1 MKQLKL
7 AVLAVF
13 ALVMVS
19 NVNAQDRNNPWAVSF
34 GINAVDFYTPGA
46 PTGDM
51 FKDLLG
57 NKDWNILQ
65 SVTRIAGEILG

>member
-34 GINAVDFYTPGA
+34 GINAIDYFG
-46 PTGDM
+46 TGNSFSDDL
-51 FKDLLG
+51 KDLIG
-57 NKDWNILQ
+57 NSDWNILVAAAQ
-65 SVTRIAGEILG
+65 H